1 MNEQAGIGSDSPQ
14 VPDPPPPFFFFS
26 TLRASTSNAMVGRRA
41 EAPTP
46 RRATPPGATATVTA
60 ATGIGLHGW

>member
-1 MNEQAGIGSDSPQ
+1 MNRIDSDSPQ
-14 VPDPPPPFFFFS
+14 VPDPPPLFFL

-46 RRATPPGATATVTA
+46 TRATLAPPGATATATAAA